1 VTPNPRMPIP
11 LFLSGDVTT
20 AQKVKSI
27 TENRDAEGAMIGR
40 AAIGNPWFFNQVK
53 HYLKTG
59 EHLSEP
65 TIEER
70 LLVSRTHLHKSI
82 DWKEGKLGVYEMRK
96 HYSNYF
102 RGLHNVKAFRD
113 SLVRLETVEEIEQVF
128 SEMEEFYQLNEAVA

>member
-1 VTPNPRMPIP
+1 
-11 LFLSGDVTT
+11 
-20 AQKVKSI
+20 
-27 TENRDAEGAMIGR
+27 MIGR

-59 EHLSEP
+59 EHLPEP

-70 LLVSRTHLHKSI
+70 LLVSRTHLRKSI

-102 RGLHNVKAFRD
+102 KGLPNVKAFRD
-113 SLVRLETVEEIEQVF
+113 RLVRLETVEEIEQVF
-128 SEMEEFYQLNEAVA
+128 SEMEEFYQLNEALA